1 MGDDEHGYLYT
12 QILFLLLPLS
22 FLFIPVIDY
31 IMVRYGLMGC
41 FRLTLIF
48 GFIYG
53 IIELIPI
60 LEIQVI
66 SFVFFCLFRAIL
78 FSSLGAYFVNFYG
91 VKSAGRMYGAMAL
104 IASGFNFLQYP
115 AYILVT
121 VYDDGKVFYITLF
134 MVLLTFPSIL
144 IVETLLKQAI
154 ERYPFADTLKSSD

>member
-1 MGDDEHGYLYT
+1 
-12 QILFLLLPLS
+12 
-22 FLFIPVIDY
+22 
-31 IMVRYGLMGC
+31 MGC